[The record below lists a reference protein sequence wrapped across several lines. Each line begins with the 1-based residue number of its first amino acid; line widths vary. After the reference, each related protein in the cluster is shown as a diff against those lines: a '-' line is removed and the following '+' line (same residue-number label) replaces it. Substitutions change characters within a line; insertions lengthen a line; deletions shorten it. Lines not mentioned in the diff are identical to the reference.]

1 MKFATILIIVIIG
14 YVILYVGMIVYD
26 LFFKKDLTALMP
38 KPEDEDIDISDEAG
52 KFQPILIEKERP
64 APQPE
69 ERPVVDEPPEPPN
82 KGDWQAQED
91 KLPQEEAAGD
101 ATTEEAPLVESHNE
115 PKGQDVEVDQHRNRK
130 PLSEVLSSEPTSS
143 HTQKGNVNVS
153 SDPARVKE
161 LIADLRKQAS
171 TEGQM
176 VAPEIEK
183 KDKNESLQ
191 IGGEQS
197 AIKEPD
203 LHSPSESEQAQE
215 DRVKAAQP
223 QVVKP
228 KAASNNDSRTQAG
241 QPKVTTE
248 EEDYRAVLHMRVHIN
263 EEAKHTRFSDFMT
276 AEELSNAVKKAAED
290 PEELALREIENGWR
304 LIRKEQENEEL
315 EAMMASGQ
323 LANNTGPNVTI
334 GKLSK
339 N

>member
-26 LFFKKDLTALMP
+26 LFFKKDLTALVP

-69 ERPVVDEPPEPPN
+69 ESPVVDEPPEPPN
-82 KGDWQAQED
+82 KGDGQAQED
-91 KLPQEEAAGD
+91 KTTQDAAVD
-101 ATTEEAPLVESHNE
+101 ATTDEAPTVESQNE
-115 PKGQDVEVDQHRNRK
+115 PKDKDVEEDQPRNRK
-130 PLSEVLSSEPTSS
+130 PLSDVSFSEPTSS
-143 HTQKGNVNVS
+143 HTQRGNVNVS

-161 LIADLRKQAS
+161 LIANLRKQAS
-171 TEGQM
+171 AEGQM
-176 VAPEIEK
+176 VAPEIDK
-183 KDKNESLQ
+183 KDKNETLQ
-191 IGGEQS
+191 IGGERS

-215 DRVKAAQP
+215 DSVKAAQP
-223 QVVKP
+223 QDVKP
-228 KAASNNDSRTQAG
+228 KAASNKDSKTQAE
-241 QPKVTTE
+241 QPKATTE
-248 EEDYRAVLHMRVHIN
+248 TEDYRAVFHMRVHIN

-276 AEELSNAVKKAAED
+276 AEELSNAVRKASED

-304 LIRKEQENEEL
+304 LCRIEQENEEL
-315 EAMMASGQ
+315 EAMVASGQ
-323 LANNTGPNVTI
+323 LANDATPNATI
-334 GKLSK
+334 SKLSK

>member
-14 YVILYVGMIVYD
+14 YVILYVGMIVHD

-38 KPEDEDIDISDEAG
+38 KPEDEDRDISDEAG
-52 KFQPILIEKERP
+52 KFHPILIGKERP

-82 KGDWQAQED
+82 KGDGQAQED
-91 KLPQEEAAGD
+91 KPPQEEAAGD
-101 ATTEEAPLVESHNE
+101 ATTEEAPLLESHNE
-115 PKGQDVEVDQHRNRK
+115 PKGQNVEDDQPRNRK
-130 PLSEVLSSEPTSS
+130 PLSEVLSSEQTSS

-161 LIADLRKQAS
+161 LIANLRKQAS
-171 TEGQM
+171 AEEQK
-176 VAPEIEK
+176 VAPEI
-183 KDKNESLQ
+183 DKNEFLQ

-215 DRVKAAQP
+215 DSVKAAQP

-228 KAASNNDSRTQAG
+228 KPASNKDSRTQAG

-248 EEDYRAVLHMRVHIN
+248 EEDYRAVLHMRVHID

-304 LIRKEQENEEL
+304 LCRIEQENEEL
-315 EAMMASGQ
+315 EAMVASGQ
-323 LANNTGPNVTI
+323 LANDATPNATI
-334 GKLSK
+334 SKLSK

>member
-14 YVILYVGMIVYD
+14 YVFLYVGMIVYD
-26 LFFKKDLTALMP
+26 LFFKKDLTALVL

-52 KFQPILIEKERP
+52 KFHPILIEKERP

-69 ERPVVDEPPEPPN
+69 EKPVVDEPPELN
-82 KGDWQAQED
+82 KGDGQAQED
-91 KLPQEEAAGD
+91 KPPKDEAAGD
-101 ATTEEAPLVESHNE
+101 ATTEESQENSHNE
-115 PKGQDVEVDQHRNRK
+115 SEDKDVEVDQPRNRK
-130 PLSEVLSSEPTSS
+130 PLSEVSPYEPTSS

-153 SDPARVKE
+153 SDPVRVKE
-161 LIADLRKQAS
+161 LVANLRKQAS
-171 TEGQM
+171 AEGQM
-176 VAPEIEK
+176 VAPEI
-183 KDKNESLQ
+183 DKNESLQ

-203 LHSPSESEQAQE
+203 LHSPSESEQAKK
-215 DRVKAAQP
+215 DSVKAAQP

-228 KAASNNDSRTQAG
+228 KTASSRDSRTQAG

-290 PEELALREIENGWR
+290 SEELALREIENGWR
-304 LIRKEQENEEL
+304 LCRIEMENEEL
-315 EAMMASGQ
+315 EAMVASGQ
-323 LANNTGPNVTI
+323 LANDAPPNVTI
-334 GKLSK
+334 SKLSK

>member
-64 APQPE
+64 VPQPE

-82 KGDWQAQED
+82 KGDGQAQED
-91 KLPQEEAAGD
+91 KPPQEEAAGD

-203 LHSPSESEQAQE
+203 LQPSSESEQAHE
-215 DRVKAAQP
+215 DSVKAAQP
-223 QVVKP
+223 QDVKP
-228 KAASNNDSRTQAG
+228 KAASNRDSKTQAE
-241 QPKVTTE
+241 QPKAANE
-248 EEDYRAVLHMRVHIN
+248 AEDYRAVLHMRVHID

-304 LIRKEQENEEL
+304 LCRIKMENEEL
-315 EAMMASGQ
+315 EAMVASGQ
-323 LANNTGPNVTI
+323 LANDATPNVTI
-334 GKLSK
+334 SKLSK

>member
-14 YVILYVGMIVYD
+14 YVILYVGMIVHD

-38 KPEDEDIDISDEAG
+38 KSEDEDIDISDEAG

-82 KGDWQAQED
+82 KVDGQSQED
-91 KLPQEEAAGD
+91 KPPQEEAAGD

-115 PKGQDVEVDQHRNRK
+115 PKSQDVEVDQPRNRK
-130 PLSEVLSSEPTSS
+130 PLSEVSSSEQTSS

-161 LIADLRKQAS
+161 LIANLRKQAS
-171 TEGQM
+171 AEGQI
-176 VAPEIEK
+176 VAPEIDK
-183 KDKNESLQ
+183 KDKYESLQ

-223 QVVKP
+223 RVVKP
-228 KAASNNDSRTQAG
+228 KAASNKDSRTQAG

-276 AEELSNAVKKAAED
+276 AEELSNAVKNAAED

-304 LIRKEQENEEL
+304 LCRIDMENEEL
-315 EAMMASGQ
+315 EAMVASGQ
-323 LANNTGPNVTI
+323 LANDAPPNITI
-334 GKLSK
+334 SKLSK

>member
-26 LFFKKDLTALMP
+26 LFFKKDLTALTP

-52 KFQPILIEKERP
+52 KFHLILIEKERP

-69 ERPVVDEPPEPPN
+69 EKPVVDEPPEPPK
-82 KGDWQAQED
+82 KGDWQTQED
-91 KLPQEEAAGD
+91 KPPQEEAAGD
-101 ATTEEAPLVESHNE
+101 ATTEEAHHVESHNE
-115 PKGQDVEVDQHRNRK
+115 KKDKNVKDDQPRNRK
-130 PLSEVLSSEPTSS
+130 PLSEVLSSEQTSS

-153 SDPARVKE
+153 SDPVRVKE
-161 LIADLRKQAS
+161 LVANLRKQAS
-171 TEGQM
+171 AEGQM
-176 VAPEIEK
+176 VAPEI
-183 KDKNESLQ
+183 DKNESLQ

-203 LHSPSESEQAQE
+203 LHSPSESEQAKKGS
-215 DRVKAAQP
+215 VKAAQP

-228 KAASNNDSRTQAG
+228 KTASSRDSRTQAG

-290 PEELALREIENGWR
+290 SEELALREIENGWR
-304 LIRKEQENEEL
+304 LCRIEMENEEL
-315 EAMMASGQ
+315 EAMVASGQ
-323 LANNTGPNVTI
+323 LANDATPNATI
-334 GKLSK
+334 SKLSK